1 MKIVSPKY
9 DICGKELFQNE
20 LVRKHF
26 ISDVLKIPVNQI
38 HSVRFANTFL
48 RKRYR
53 RQKLGILDILLEM
66 NNDCLINIEIQLKQS
81 IFWDKRQLFYLS
93 RLYSSELRTGENYS
107 RLKRCVSI
115 GILDFNLTDDSEY
128 HNIYNLRNESC
139 RIFSNEIEVHTLE
152 LRKSLSGENPLDD
165 WIRLFNAESEDDLNM
180 IKTKNTGILEAIREV
195 KIFNFSRYMRL
206 RYEAHMKYIRDKKAI
221 EAYELYQREN
231 ARIEGIRKGFE
242 EGMAKGREAGI
253 LEGYKDGIL
262 EGREAGILEGHKAG
276 ILEGREAGILEGH
289 KAGILEGVRQ
299 VVKIYIEDNLED
311 GKTKSQITEK
321 LITKFQLSKDEANEL
336 YRQISQVYA
345 KSRITSSVPIPAND
359 SLDKQD

>member
-107 RLKRCVSI
+107 RLTRCVSI

-195 KIFNFSRYMRL
+195 KILNFSRYMRL

-242 EGMAKGREAGI
+242 EGIAKGREAAI
-253 LEGYKDGIL
+253 LEGYKD
-262 EGREAGILEGHKAG
+262 
-276 ILEGREAGILEGH
+276 
-289 KAGILEGVRQ
+289 GILEGVRQ

-311 GKTKSQITEK
+311 GKTKSQIIEK

>member
-38 HSVRFANTFL
+38 HSVRFANPFL

-93 RLYSSELRTGENYS
+93 TLYSSELRTGENYS

-242 EGMAKGREAGI
+242 EGIAK
-253 LEGYKDGIL
+253 
-262 EGREAGILEGHKAG
+262 
-276 ILEGREAGILEGH
+276 GREAGILEGH

-299 VVKIYIEDNLED
+299 AAKIYIEDSLED

>member
-1 MKIVSPKY
+1 MKIVTPKY

-93 RLYSSELRTGENYS
+93 TLYSSELRTGENYS

-242 EGMAKGREAGI
+242 EGIAK
-253 LEGYKDGIL
+253 
-262 EGREAGILEGHKAG
+262 
-276 ILEGREAGILEGH
+276 GREAGILEGH

-299 VVKIYIEDNLED
+299 AAKIYIEDSLED

>member
-48 RKRYR
+48 RKRSR

-93 RLYSSELRTGENYS
+93 TLYSSELRTGENYS

-242 EGMAKGREAGI
+242 EGIAK
-253 LEGYKDGIL
+253 
-262 EGREAGILEGHKAG
+262 
-276 ILEGREAGILEGH
+276 GREAGILEGH

-299 VVKIYIEDNLED
+299 AAKIYIEDSLED

>member
-93 RLYSSELRTGENYS
+93 TLYSSELRTGENYS

-242 EGMAKGREAGI
+242 EGIAK
-253 LEGYKDGIL
+253 
-262 EGREAGILEGHKAG
+262 
-276 ILEGREAGILEGH
+276 GREAGILEGH

-299 VVKIYIEDNLED
+299 AAKIYIEDSLED

-321 LITKFQLSKDEANEL
+321 LTESFADKLMQKFEEM
-336 YRQISQVYA
+336 R
-345 KSRITSSVPIPAND
+345 
-359 SLDKQD
+359 

>member
-93 RLYSSELRTGENYS
+93 TLYSSELRTGENYS

-242 EGMAKGREAGI
+242 EGIAK
-253 LEGYKDGIL
+253 
-262 EGREAGILEGHKAG
+262 
-276 ILEGREAGILEGH
+276 GREAGILEGH

-299 VVKIYIEDNLED
+299 AAKIYIEDSLED

>member
-93 RLYSSELRTGENYS
+93 TLYSSELRTGENYS

-242 EGMAKGREAGI
+242 EGIAK
-253 LEGYKDGIL
+253 
-262 EGREAGILEGHKAG
+262 
-276 ILEGREAGILEGH
+276 GREAGILEGH

>member
-93 RLYSSELRTGENYS
+93 TLYSSELRTGENYS

-242 EGMAKGREAGI
+242 EGIAK
-253 LEGYKDGIL
+253 
-262 EGREAGILEGHKAG
+262 GREAGILEGHKAG
-276 ILEGREAGILEGH
+276 ILEGA
-289 KAGILEGVRQ
+289 RQ
-299 VVKIYIEDNLED
+299 AAKIYIEDSLED